1 MTDKGSKLSR
11 RQFLT
16 VAGLGGAATVAAV
29 AIKALPES
37 KSPESSPNA
46 TSNRRRGKGYQVTE
60 HVRNYYRTTQ
70 V

>member
-1 MTDKGSKLSR
+1 MSEKGSKLSR

-16 VAGLGGAATVAAV
+16 VAGLGGVATAAV
-29 AIKALPES
+29 AYKGLPGS
-37 KSPESSPNA
+37 QAPESSPNSSP
-46 TSNRRRGKGYQVTE
+46 TNKRRGKGYQVTE

>member
-1 MTDKGSKLSR
+1 MSDKGSKLSR

-16 VAGLGGAATVAAV
+16 VVGVGGAVSVAAV
-29 AIKALPES
+29 AYKALPES
-37 KSPESSPNA
+37 KSSDA
-46 TSNRRRGKGYQVTE
+46 TSGKRRGKGYQVTE

>member
-1 MTDKGSKLSR
+1 MSDTGSKLSR

-16 VAGLGGAATVAAV
+16 VVGVGSAATVAAV
-29 AIKALPES
+29 AYKAIPES
-37 KSPESSPNA
+37 KSPDTSPNK
-46 TSNRRRGKGYQVTE
+46 RRGKGYQVTE